1 VSNGPHPGQGEPPAA
16 RSALPLQGPS
26 VGYPCGP
33 PPDSGPKPYFSW
45 DYYPGTPPKMGEE
58 DRGYFV
64 PGALGEWTI
73 CTTLGVLVLHEQ
85 REVREV
91 PVSRRKALYPIAPL
105 WWASVEVPRGMAA
118 RMPQMVAL
126 RGSKLMGEVLGGP
139 YHIIL
144 ATLWAFEVADV
155 FVGSIRHH
163 GHLWR
168 LPLVLRTAL
177 AELTAERLCSADSS
191 ARPLLEAGLELLRL
205 VEELGKESWLLY
217 DGSPRGVFR
226 CAKVLDDD
234 GVLVLMEG
242 LGDSTLPYKRDFT
255 HELRLRPLDR
265 DLATAGPNRYGPAA
279 LLALPAARPPSPPAS
294 SAGVPHLAPPLWGAV
309 VRPYTPRGGGRYGRS
324 RRTHPGGGSVPLIG
338 GRSGPPLA
346 SLPLFSWD
354 GAAQLGTPWPVRRA
368 VWDGLARSLGELPP
382 IRTNGV
388 DHTLMMALSR
398 TLVRLRNE
406 MTVIVSPPMGDREA
420 DVLYS
425 LSTVDSIRRLLAEEY
440 GAAVAETNT
449 VLAGWSIRNLGSP
462 PVPAGGGISP
472 ATPQRP
478 PSPSPPHYGV
488 GPGSSVPPHYGAA
501 SGSVAPPPY
510 GAGSGSAT
518 PSHYGAGSGAA
529 IPVPY
534 GTATGPS
541 ATPPTFSGPGY
552 YSRDDDPG
560 QGYNSDFGSRPGG
573 W

>member
-1 VSNGPHPGQGEPPAA
+1 V
-16 RSALPLQGPS
+16 
-26 VGYPCGP
+26 C
-33 PPDSGPKPYFSW
+33 DKPYFSW
-45 DYYPGTPPKMGEE
+45 NYYPGTPPKIGEE

-64 PGALGEWTI
+64 PGALGEWTTR
-73 CTTLGVLVLHEQ
+73 TTLGVLVLHEQ

-91 PVSRRKALYPIAPL
+91 PVSRRKAQYPIALL

-126 RGSKLMGEVLGGP
+126 RGRKPMGEVLGGP
-139 YHIIL
+139 YHIML
-144 ATLWAFEVADV
+144 ATLWAVEMADV

-177 AELTAERLCSADSS
+177 VELTAERLCSADSS
-191 ARPLLEAGLELLRL
+191 ARPLLRAGLELLRL

-226 CAKVLDDD
+226 CVKGLDDD

-242 LGDSTLPYKRDFT
+242 LGDSTLPYGRDVT

-265 DLATAGPNRYGPAA
+265 DLATAGPNCYGPAA
-279 LLALPAARPPSPPAS
+279 LLAPPAALPPSPPAS
-294 SAGVPHLAPPLWGAV
+294 SAGVPHPAPPLWGAV
-309 VRPYTPRGGGRYGRS
+309 SRPYTPRAGGRYGRS
-324 RRTHPGGGSVPLIG
+324 RRVHPEGGSVPLIG
-338 GRSGPPLA
+338 GRSGPLLA
-346 SLPLFSWD
+346 SLLIFSWD
-354 GAAQLGTPWPVRRA
+354 GAAQLGTPRPVRRA

-382 IRTNGV
+382 ILTNGV

-406 MTVIVSPPMGDREA
+406 MAVIVSRPMSDREA

-425 LSTVDSIRRLLAEEY
+425 LSTADSVHRLLAEKY
-440 GAAVAETNT
+440 GAAVAKTHT
-449 VLAGWSIRNLGSP
+449 VLAGWSIRNLALP

-478 PSPSPPHYGV
+478 PSPSQPHYGV
-488 GPGSSVPPHYGAA
+488 GSGSSVQPQYGAG
-501 SGSVAPPPY
+501 SGSVAPSPY

-518 PSHYGAGSGAA
+518 PSHYGAGSGVA
-529 IPVPY
+529 IPVPFE
-534 GTATGPS
+534 TATGPS

-560 QGYNSDFGSRPGG
+560 QGYTPDVGCRSGG

>member
-1 VSNGPHPGQGEPPAA
+1 
-16 RSALPLQGPS
+16 L
-26 VGYPCGP
+26 
-33 PPDSGPKPYFSW
+33 
-45 DYYPGTPPKMGEE
+45 GEE

-73 CTTLGVLVLHEQ
+73 RTTLGVLVLHEQ

-126 RGSKLMGEVLGGP
+126 CGSKLMGEVLGGP
-139 YHIIL
+139 YHIML
-144 ATLWAFEVADV
+144 ATLWAAEVADV

-168 LPLVLRTAL
+168 LPLVLRTAFV
-177 AELTAERLCSADSS
+177 ELTAERLCSADPS

-205 VEELGKESWLLY
+205 LGEHGKESWLLY

-234 GVLVLMEG
+234 RVLVLMEG
-242 LGDSTLPYKRDFT
+242 LGDSILPDGRDVT
-255 HELRLRPLDR
+255 HELRPCPLDR

-279 LLALPAARPPSPPAS
+279 LLASSAAQPASPPAS
-294 SAGVPHLAPPLWGAV
+294 LAGVPYPASPLGGAV
-309 VRPYTPRGGGRYGRS
+309 SHPYTPRGGGRFGRS
-324 RRTHPGGGSVPLIG
+324 RRTYPGGGSDPLIG

-354 GAAQLGTPWPVRRA
+354 GAAQLGTPRPVRRA

-382 IRTNGV
+382 ILTNGV

-406 MTVIVSPPMGDREA
+406 MAVILSRPMGDREA

-425 LSTVDSIRRLLAEEY
+425 LSTVD
-440 GAAVAETNT
+440 
-449 VLAGWSIRNLGSP
+449 
-462 PVPAGGGISP
+462 
-472 ATPQRP
+472 
-478 PSPSPPHYGV
+478 
-488 GPGSSVPPHYGAA
+488 
-501 SGSVAPPPY
+501 
-510 GAGSGSAT
+510 
-518 PSHYGAGSGAA
+518 
-529 IPVPY
+529 
-534 GTATGPS
+534 
-541 ATPPTFSGPGY
+541 
-552 YSRDDDPG
+552 
-560 QGYNSDFGSRPGG
+560 
-573 W
+573 